1 LALDLFFEMI
11 AVLAVLVAAA
21 ALLRARRLSR
31 RVERLSESYWELR
44 YEHGQ
49 LSARLARLEG
59 EGGERNASAAAPG
72 VPLPPG
78 TAAFVPLSS
87 LKKM

>member
-1 LALDLFFEMI
+1 LALDRFFEII
-11 AVLAVLVAAA
+11 AALAALVAVA
-21 ALLRARRLSR
+21 ALMRARRLSR

-59 EGGERNASAAAPG
+59 GGDRDASASAPG
-72 VPLPPG
+72 APLPAG

>member
-1 LALDLFFEMI
+1 LALQWFLAAF
-11 AVLAVLVAAA
+11 AVLASLVAGA
-21 ALLRARRLSR
+21 ALLKARRLSKR
-31 RVERLSESYWELR
+31 LERLSESYWELR

-59 EGGERNASAAAPG
+59 SAEATVQASGAG

-78 TAAFVPLSS
+78 AAAFVPLSA

>member
-1 LALDLFFEMI
+1 LALQWLLAAI
-11 AVLAVLVAAA
+11 AVLASLVAGA
-21 ALLRARRLSR
+21 ALLKARRLSR
-31 RVERLSESYWELR
+31 RLERLSESYWELR

-59 EGGERNASAAAPG
+59 HAEAAAPASVPG

-78 TAAFVPLSS
+78 AAAFVPLSA